1 MNTNAVI
8 DVGIGVLLMYLLLS
22 LVCTMV
28 NELVSSILALRAKT
42 LASGLKSL
50 IDNDRLLQE
59 FQKHG
64 VIAAQIAAAGGKPSY
79 LAGSAV
85 ATALLDSLDPSK
97 PLALVSEAVSAAQ
110 QLPES
115 NVRDAILT
123 AATTAGNDIDKL
135 RASIAIWFD
144 DSMDRLSGVY
154 KRYLHWLSLAVGI
167 ALAIAL
173 NADTISVAGTL
184 WQDSDL
190 RTSIAAAATAT
201 KFDMTTLSQSSQSL
215 QQIES
220 TLRPFPLGWTS
231 AAMRDIGFW
240 GVLAKLLGLAMTGLA
255 LSLGAPFWFDMLSRF
270 VNLRAA
276 GIKPDRADAS

>member
-8 DVGIGVLLMYLLLS
+8 DVGIGILLMYLLLS

-28 NELVSSILALRAKT
+28 NELFSSVLALRAKT
-42 LASGLKSL
+42 LETGLKSL
-50 IDNDRLLQE
+50 IDNDQLLQE

-64 VIAAQIAAAGGKPSY
+64 IIAAQSAASGGKPSY
-79 LAGSAV
+79 LAGGAV
-85 ATALLDSLDPSK
+85 AAALLDSLDPNK
-97 PLALVSEAVSAAQ
+97 PLALVSEVVSAAQ
-110 QLPES
+110 QLPAS

-135 RASIAIWFD
+135 RASIATWFD

-154 KRYLHWLSLAVGI
+154 KRYLHFLSLVVGI
-167 ALAIAL
+167 GLAVAL

-190 RTSIAAAATAT
+190 RGGVAAAAG
-201 KFDMTTLSQSSQSL
+201 KFDASNLSQSSQNL
-215 QQIES
+215 QQIE
-220 TLRPFPLGWTS
+220 TALRPFPLGWS
-231 AAMRDIGFW
+231 AAAVRDIGFW
-240 GVLAKLLGLAMTGLA
+240 GVLSKFLGLAMTGLA

-276 GIKPDRADAS
+276 GTKPDRADAT

>member
-8 DVGIGVLLMYLLLS
+8 DVGIGILLMYLLLS

-28 NELVSSILALRAKT
+28 NELFSSVLGLRAKT
-42 LASGLKSL
+42 LETGLKGL
-50 IDNDRLLQE
+50 IDNDQLFQE

-64 VIAAQIAAAGGKPSY
+64 IIAAQSAAAGGKPSY
-79 LAGSAV
+79 LAGGAV
-85 ATALLDSLDPSK
+85 AAALLDSLDPNK
-97 PLALVSEAVSAAQ
+97 PLALVSEVVSAAQ
-110 QLPES
+110 QLPAS

-123 AATTAGNDIDKL
+123 AATTAGDDIDKL
-135 RASIAIWFD
+135 RATVAAWFD

-154 KRYLHWLSLAVGI
+154 KRYLHWLSLVVGI

-190 RTSIAAAATAT
+190 RGGVAAAAG
-201 KFDMTTLSQSSQSL
+201 KFDTSNLSQSSQNL
-215 QQIES
+215 QQIE
-220 TLRPFPLGWTS
+220 TALRPFPLGWS
-231 AAMRDIGFW
+231 VAAVRDIGFW
-240 GVLAKLLGLAMTGLA
+240 GLLSKVLGLAMTGLA

-276 GIKPDRADAS
+276 GVKPDRADAT

>member
-28 NELVSSILALRAKT
+28 NELFSSVLALRAKT
-42 LASGLKSL
+42 LATGLKSL
-50 IDNDRLLQE
+50 IDNDQLLQE

-64 VIAAQIAAAGGKPSY
+64 IIAGQSATAGGKPSY
-79 LAGSAV
+79 LAGGAV
-85 ATALLDSLDPSK
+85 AAALLDSLDPNK
-97 PLALVSEAVSAAQ
+97 PLALVSEVVSAAQ
-110 QLPES
+110 QLPAS

-135 RASIAIWFD
+135 RASVAAWFD

-154 KRYLHWLSLAVGI
+154 KRYLHWLSLAVGLV
-167 ALAIAL
+167 LAIAL
-173 NADTISVAGTL
+173 NADTISVASTL

-190 RTSIAAAATAT
+190 RSGVAVTAD
-201 KFDMTTLSQSSQSL
+201 KFVGATLSEASQNL
-215 QQIES
+215 QQIEAA
-220 TLRPFPLGWTS
+220 LRPFPLGWTG
-231 AAMRDIGFW
+231 AAVRDIGFW
-240 GVLAKLLGLAMTGLA
+240 GVLSKILGLAMTGLA

-276 GIKPDRADAS
+276 GAKPDRADAS